1 MCKKMLYPV
10 VIGATLEAQKEIVT
24 PCVQEA
30 TIIGDDLN
38 IIFRPQLRSSH
49 KAGVGGGT

>member
-1 MCKKMLYPV
+1 MLYPV

-24 PCVQEA
+24 SCVQEA